1 LNTDGP
7 KDYQS
12 LACQQCRNADVLN
25 FDFTMAFQPIV
36 DFDNKCI
43 FGYEALVRGLENQS
57 AFEVISQVN
66 DENLYRFD
74 QCCRVKAIALAAKL
88 DIRSYVSI
96 NFLPN
101 AVYRPELCIRTTLNA
116 AKEYGF
122 PIDKILFEVTEV
134 ERVASNEHLS
144 EIINYYQSKG
154 FKTALDDFGAGYAGL
169 NLLAEFQ
176 PNIVKLDMA
185 LIRDI
190 HIHPVKLTIVRK
202 MHELNCE
209 LGITTLAEGVESIDE
224 LRVLRELGINLFQG
238 YYFAKPAFEALPD
251 VDQSVYSL

>member
-1 LNTDGP
+1 
-7 KDYQS
+7 
-12 LACQQCRNADVLN
+12 
-25 FDFTMAFQPIV
+25 M
-36 DFDNKCI
+36 
-43 FGYEALVRGLENQS
+43 
-57 AFEVISQVN
+57 
-66 DENLYRFD
+66 
-74 QCCRVKAIALAAKL
+74 
-88 DIRSYVSI
+88 
-96 NFLPN
+96 
-101 AVYRPELCIRTTLNA
+101 NA
-116 AKEYGF
+116 AQEYGF

-209 LGITTLAEGVESIDE
+209 LGITTLAEVVESIDE
-224 LRVLRELGINLFQG
+224 LKVLRELGINLFQG
-238 YYFAKPAFEALPD
+238 YYFATPAFEALPD
-251 VDQSVYSL
+251 VEQ